1 MHPSTCSNG
10 IRVLYYP
17 VRNDQ
22 TGEHGEAKNE
32 DVSRWIHVCV
42 LKMWGETTT
51 LEKIVSPVYWNI
63 NVTVWIMFAKMLC
76 TCRLDTPAA
85 EMTPNITMNM
95 PPITGVGIVVNIAPT
110 LPNTPMTTIKT
121 PLAIITMRLPTFEE
135 KTCVSQYTLRE
146 KSGFNYHQ
154 SVRLCNSSH
163 LCNTKRSDV
172 LAVWGGAVSCTPG
185 SSQQTAQ
192 SLNANPSV
200 DGMFRGRWSPG

>member
-1 MHPSTCSNG
+1 
-10 IRVLYYP
+10 
-17 VRNDQ
+17 
-22 TGEHGEAKNE
+22 
-32 DVSRWIHVCV
+32 
-42 LKMWGETTT
+42 
-51 LEKIVSPVYWNI
+51 
-63 NVTVWIMFAKMLC
+63 MFAKMLC

-121 PLAIITMRLPTFEE
+121 PLAIITMRLPTFEK
-135 KTCVSQYTLRE
+135 KTCISQYTLRE

-154 SVRLCNSSH
+154 SVRPY
-163 LCNTKRSDV
+163 LCNTKRADI
-172 LAVWGGAVSCTPG
+172 LAVWGGPVSRAPG
-185 SSQQTAQ
+185 SGQQAAQ